1 MALLLAVLALS
12 AGPVA
17 PIGLVIRP
25 AGVDAFTA
33 IVAGPAPGEATG
45 DFSGTV
51 AVNGSAAELPVKG
64 PARRVADGR
73 LELSLNLRY
82 ADIPAD
88 WADRFRVGNFD
99 FRLHGTVGRRE
110 RVDWSGT
117 LPWRDVSIEGE
128 KDAVSRFVQLS
139 TLKLTRFS
147 ILESEARASVT
158 VRNPFAFPLKVATA
172 DYRLLA
178 NGYEVG
184 AGETRG
190 LLLHAG
196 KDNVLD
202 FPIDIEHGQLL
213 AAAGSALATGGEVE
227 GRLRGELRVR
237 LPGGDVAVPLDLSGK
252 LDLLSE

>member
-1 MALLLAVLALS
+1 VALLLAVLALAAAPS
-12 AGPVA
+12 A

-25 AGVDAFTA
+25 AGADAFTA
-33 IVAGPAPGEATG
+33 VVVGPAPGEATG

-51 AVNGSAAELPVKG
+51 AVNGSAELPVKG
-64 PARRVADGR
+64 LAHRATDGR
-73 LELSLNLRY
+73 LELSLNIRY

-88 WADRFRVGNFD
+88 WAERFHLGNLD
-99 FRLHGTVGRRE
+99 FRLHGAVGRRE

-117 LPWRDVSIEGE
+117 LPWRDVSVDGE

-139 TLKLTRFS
+139 TLKLTHFS
-147 ILESEARASVT
+147 ILESEARASV
-158 VRNPFAFPLKVATA
+158 VVHNPFAFPLKVATA
-172 DYRLLA
+172 VYRLLA

-190 LLLHAG
+190 FLLHAG

-202 FPIDIEHGQLL
+202 FPIDIEHAQLL
-213 AAAGSALATGGEVE
+213 AAAGSALASGGEVE

-237 LPGGDVAVPLDLSGK
+237 LPGGDVAVPLDLAGK